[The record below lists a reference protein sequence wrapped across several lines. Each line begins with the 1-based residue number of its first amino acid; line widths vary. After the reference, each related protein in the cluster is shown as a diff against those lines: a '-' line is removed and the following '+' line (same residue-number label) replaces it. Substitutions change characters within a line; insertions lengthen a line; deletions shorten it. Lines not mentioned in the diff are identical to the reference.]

1 MKQGRSSKTRIR
13 DNGAGRRPGKG
24 RAGKAGS
31 LLLGVDIGGT
41 FTDICLLDERGR
53 VSTYK
58 TPSTLDDLLGGVLEG
73 IALAAAD
80 HGESARNFLEK
91 TVYFGHGTTIAT
103 NALLQRRGARLG
115 LITTRGFK
123 DTLLI
128 QRSLG
133 MTAGLTE
140 EELADYTLRA
150 YPDPLVPPALIREV
164 SERVDYKGEVVVALN
179 RNEAEE
185 AVAGLIEAGAD
196 AIAVC
201 FLWSFLNPVH
211 ERAVRGLAEARGVYV
226 TTSSDHFPILGE
238 YERTASTVLNG
249 YLGPIVRDYFRG
261 LETRLKEAGLGTS
274 PLILHSA
281 GGVISAGEASDN
293 ALTLLMSGPAGGV
306 IGCRTLGETLG
317 HDDIITADMGGTSF
331 DVGLIV
337 GGRPLKAEGAV
348 HDKYHT
354 LVPMMAIETIGA
366 GGGSIAR
373 VEDGNLTVGPDS
385 AGAAP
390 GPVCYGRGGTEPT
403 VTDADVVLGIIDP
416 AFFLGGR
423 IHLDPERARRAIE
436 ARVAKPLDI
445 PVLEAAAGIRQ
456 IIDQRMADLIRRVTL
471 ERGYDPQDFVLYA
484 YGGAG
489 PMHCASFGKEL
500 RLSRIVIPL
509 TAGSHS
515 AFGAVASDIQ
525 CSFVLSR
532 LMRTPPLSDNASDH
546 LEAREIES
554 VFKTLEEQGRTA
566 LARNGVAK
574 RDMAFQR
581 YVHMRYRRQTHEVPV
596 PAPDGRFSRSRVDL
610 LVERFEAEYEARYG
624 RGSQYREAGLEVTT
638 FRVEAIGR
646 KVKPRLRPRRKSAGK
661 RAKPHA
667 TRDVYFYEAGGT
679 LPTKFHR
686 GADLSPGREIQGPA
700 VLEYA
705 GTTVL
710 IEPGQRAAVDPYLN
724 VRIEP

>member
-1 MKQGRSSKTRIR
+1 MRQGRSSKTRIR
-13 DNGAGRRPGKG
+13 DNGAGRRPGKD
-24 RAGKAGS
+24 RARKAGS

-41 FTDICLLDERGR
+41 FTDLCLLDERGR

-58 TPSTLDDLLGGVLEG
+58 TPSTLEDLLGGVLEG

-80 HGESARNFLEK
+80 HGEGARDFLEK

-164 SERVDYKGEVVVALN
+164 SERVDYKGEIVVALN
-179 RNEAEE
+179 REEAEE
-185 AVAGLIEAGAD
+185 AVTGLIEAGAD

-211 ERAVRGLAEARGVYV
+211 ERAVRDLAEARGVYV
-226 TTSSDHFPILGE
+226 TTSSDHFPIIGE

-261 LETRLKEAGLGTS
+261 LETSLKEAGLGTS

-281 GGVISAGEASDN
+281 GGVISAEEASDN

-306 IGCRTLGETLG
+306 IGCRTLGENLG
-317 HDDIITADMGGTSF
+317 HEDIITADMGGTSF

-373 VEDGNLTVGPDS
+373 VEDGNLTVGPES

-390 GPVCYGRGGTEPT
+390 GPVCYGQGGTEPT

-423 IHLDPERARRAIE
+423 IHLDPEQARRAIE
-436 ARVAKPLDI
+436 RRRRGSARSSISAWPI
-445 PVLEAAAGIRQ
+445 SSAASPWSG
-456 IIDQRMADLIRRVTL
+456 DMIRRTSCCTPTGGRGRRTAPRL
-471 ERGYDPQDFVLYA
+471 ERS
-484 YGGAG
+484 
-489 PMHCASFGKEL
+489 CAC
-500 RLSRIVIPL
+500 R
-509 TAGSHS
+509 GSS
-515 AFGAVASDIQ
+515 
-525 CSFVLSR
+525 
-532 LMRTPPLSDNASDH
+532 
-546 LEAREIES
+546 
-554 VFKTLEEQGRTA
+554 
-566 LARNGVAK
+566 
-574 RDMAFQR
+574 
-581 YVHMRYRRQTHEVPV
+581 
-596 PAPDGRFSRSRVDL
+596 SRSPRARTRPSARWPRTSNALSFSPDSCGRPL
-610 LVERFEAEYEARYG
+610 YPAMPPTTWKRERWRAYSR
-624 RGSQYREAGLEVTT
+624 RW
-638 FRVEAIGR
+638 
-646 KVKPRLRPRRKSAGK
+646 RRKAERPWRETAWRS
-661 RAKPHA
+661 
-667 TRDVYFYEAGGT
+667 GT
-679 LPTKFHR
+679 
-686 GADLSPGREIQGPA
+686 
-700 VLEYA
+700 
-705 GTTVL
+705 
-710 IEPGQRAAVDPYLN
+710 
-724 VRIEP
+724 